1 MKSTEICEQTSRKS
15 LLQKSSER
23 FSSIKVQHLHVFP
36 YGLFKRNETRQVE
49 EEEEDD
55 DDDDDE
61 DEEEKKNLLMTMRI
75 T

>member
-36 YGLFKRNETRQVE
+36 YGVFKRNETRQVE
-49 EEEEDD
+49 EEEDD
-55 DDDDDE
+55 GDDDE